1 MMKNGWRGSEKR
13 CLGRWCIKLL
23 EARNVGSM
31 DQSSGG
37 KGGREWREFSIFM
50 VNRFTTYL

>member
-1 MMKNGWRGSEKR
+1 MFGEMVYQAVG
-13 CLGRWCIKLL
+13 
-23 EARNVGSM
+23 ARNVGSV

-37 KGGREWREFSIFM
+37 KGGGEWREFSIFM